1 MKRTVV
7 HYFLS
12 ILALSTLAGCDDGTN
27 VSDTARIRVLLT
39 DAPSDYI
46 ASAMVDIGS
55 VELLPAGGGDRV
67 VLTDDGTDGEVDLLD
82 LQGLTTELL
91 ADIEIPSDTYVQ
103 MRLIVESA
111 SVVLA
116 EGYEFNSGGNTDAL
130 NVPSGAQTGIKLN
143 LREDEEGD
151 EESAGVRIAG
161 GETVLVVDFDVHQSF
176 RIQGSPDTPAGIN
189 GVSFRPTLRVVVE
202 DVAGSISGTLST
214 SITDQSLE
222 DLVVTAE
229 TVDPGVDEEFQSSK
243 ATGVSEA
250 SGTYT
255 IFFLA
260 PGSYNVTVGT
270 PDGVTSSPPSTEV
283 TVGESEDVTG
293 VDFELVPVSG

>member
-1 MKRTVV
+1 MFRNAFR
-7 HYFLS
+7 YILS
-12 ILALSTLAGCDDGTN
+12 LLAVSTLVACDDGTD
-27 VSDTARIRVLLT
+27 VLDSARIRVLLT

-67 VLTDDGTDGEVDLLD
+67 VLTEDGTDGPVDLLD

-91 ADIEIPSDTYVQ
+91 ADLEIPSDTYVQ

-111 SVVLA
+111 SVTLA
-116 EGYEFNSGGNTDAL
+116 EGYEFNSGGMEADL
-130 NVPSGAQTGIKLN
+130 SVPSGAQTGIKLN
-143 LREDEEGD
+143 LREDEEGG
-151 EESAGVRIAG
+151 EESGGVQIAG
-161 GETVLVVDFDVHQSF
+161 GETVLVVDFDVNQSF
-176 RIQGSPDTPAGIN
+176 RIQGSPNTPAGIS

-214 SITDQSLE
+214 SITDQTVE
-222 DLVVTAE
+222 GLVVNIDA
-229 TVDPGVDEEFQSSK
+229 VDPGVDEEFQSSM
-243 ATGVSEA
+243 ATVP
-250 SGTYT
+250 SGTGGAYT

-260 PGSYNVTVGT
+260 PGSYNVSVET
-270 PDGVTSSPPSTEV
+270 PDGVTTDPASTEV

>member
-1 MKRTVV
+1 MKRSVV
-7 HYFLS
+7 RFFLS
-12 ILALSTLAGCDDGTN
+12 VVALSTLAACDDGTN

-55 VELLPAGGGDRV
+55 VELLPAGGGERV

-91 ADIEIPSDTYVQ
+91 ADLEIPSDTYVQ

-111 SVVLA
+111 SVMLA
-116 EGYEFNSGGNTDAL
+116 DGYEFNSGGKTAEL
-130 NVPSGAQTGIKLN
+130 TVPSGAQTGIKLN

-151 EESAGVRIAG
+151 EESAGVQISG
-161 GETVLVVDFDVHQSF
+161 GETVLVVDFDVNQSF
-176 RIQGSPDTPAGIN
+176 RIQGSPETPAGIS

-202 DVAGSISGTLST
+202 DVAGSISGELST
-214 SITDQSLE
+214 SITGQSLE
-222 DLVVTAE
+222 GIVVNAGP
-229 TVDPGVDEEFQSSK
+229 VDPGVDEEFQSSM
-243 ATGVSEA
+243 AGGMSDA
-250 SGTYT
+250 NGAYT

-260 PGSYNVTVGT
+260 PGSYNVTVET
-270 PDGVTSSPPSTEV
+270 PDEVTTEPLSTEV
-283 TVGESEDVTG
+283 IVGESEDVTG